1 MFHCTCEDVRG
12 NGGSPKN
19 ISPNGQRTHENML
32 NIISHRG
39 NANGNPNGILLHSW
53 NGKLPSVGEKPFS
66 FAKSS
71 WVGEVHCVLQN
82 QRKPET
88 VLMGLRIQ
96 VNKVA
101 LQISRQTSSKFTM
114 PPSYL
119 LSPPPGVVFPHK
131 AMSPSTHEWGG
142 GLYFG
147 FRTKAKGQR
156 VADTAAGLIPKFGE
170 LMAMW
175 MVASLTCCMS
185 QNHTK
190 STSGRLF

>member
-1 MFHCTCEDVRG
+1 MQGYKDLGLPFCCHIAFTDMFHCTCEDVRG

-142 GLYFG
+142 GASIL
-147 FRTKAKGQR
+147 ASE
-156 VADTAAGLIPKFGE
+156 PKPR
-170 LMAMW
+170 
-175 MVASLTCCMS
+175 
-185 QNHTK
+185 
-190 STSGRLF
+190 GRGWQTQLQA